1 MLGHPSKPE
10 LLAYAEGLVDRR
22 SISAATARHMSSCPV
37 CTREVAAIRSSI
49 EFAASAN
56 TLNPSEDSVSR
67 ILIAARSERKATRR
81 ARGGT
86 PALVFKGLA
95 YAAGVALVSAAVFQ
109 AGLGKSGVD
118 GLSHVASA
126 SRAITS
132 NVSTE
137 DLQRTT
143 AQIKTFTAAVG
154 SRTKALPSYRLW
166 HQARE
171 VLALDAE
178 LSAARAALQLNPAS
192 ERANRIIN
200 SNLKR
205 QATALKSLYMERSL

>member
-95 YAAGVALVSAAVFQ
+95 YAAGVAMSAVGFRPLENPWTVFPRRVRIPQ
-109 AGLGKSGVD
+109 LLERRRKIAHNRTDQDVYSG
-118 GLSHVASA
+118 
-126 SRAITS
+126 R
-132 NVSTE
+132 
-137 DLQRTT
+137 
-143 AQIKTFTAAVG
+143 G
-154 SRTKALPSYRLW
+154 SRTKPSPRTG
-166 HQARE
+166 R
-171 VLALDAE
+171 DIK
-178 LSAARAALQLNPAS
+178 RAKYKPPTPNGRPHAPRCS
-192 ERANRIIN
+192 
-200 SNLKR
+200 
-205 QATALKSLYMERSL
+205 